1 MNRGQFVAGVLGALG
16 APVTKH
22 SRRALQA
29 QLQTEG
35 GSAKYN
41 PFNTTLKMPGST
53 DYNKVAPGIA
63 VQNYISA
70 EQGIA
75 ATVKTLHGTGH
86 GYEKIIRRLRK
97 NAFAI
102 AICMAIVESDWGTG
116 EAISEDD
123 EDEPL
128 IMVVLDEI
136 RHNVDPN
143 TLDKLEAKSIA
154 S

>member
-1 MNRGQFVAGVLGALG
+1 MNRGQFVTEVLKALD

-22 SRRALQA
+22 TRRALQA

-53 DYNKVAPGIA
+53 DYNKIAPGVA
-63 VQNYISA
+63 VQNYTSA
-70 EQGIA
+70 AQGIA
-75 ATVKTLHGTGH
+75 ATVKTLHGASH
-86 GYEKIIRRLRK
+86 GYERIVRRLRK

-116 EAISEDD
+116 EAFDDD

-136 RHNVDPN
+136 RHNVKPN
-143 TLDKLEAKSIA
+143 TLAELEAKSIA